1 MCSKR
6 FLRGTIPPPPNPP
19 PTRQQ
24 QQQLTQ
30 KAHSTPAAAMGYHKV
45 NRRAAHLGGS
55 MPMAGLV
62 RASAHAR
69 RIGTETGFL
78 HTTTIEGG
86 GGPSMQSVVAN
97 NDLDEML
104 SLADL
109 AGKDYTAERQNVTVV
124 VYVASRPAV
133 RPP

>member
-1 MCSKR
+1 
-6 FLRGTIPPPPNPP
+6 
-19 PTRQQ
+19 
-24 QQQLTQ
+24 
-30 KAHSTPAAAMGYHKV
+30 V

-78 HTTTIEGG
+78 HTTTIERG

-109 AGKDYTAERQNVTVV
+109 AGKDYTAERQNITVV
-124 VYVASRPAV
+124 VYVAFCPAV
-133 RPP
+133 GPPRATRSHARRDAVGWRRRHRRTRHAMRVRA